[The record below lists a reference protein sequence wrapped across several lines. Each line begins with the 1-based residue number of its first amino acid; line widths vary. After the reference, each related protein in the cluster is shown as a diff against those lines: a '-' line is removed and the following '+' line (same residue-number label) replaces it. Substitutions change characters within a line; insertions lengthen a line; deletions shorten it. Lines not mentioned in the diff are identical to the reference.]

1 VIPADHK
8 WYRNVAVSQII
19 VQALEGMN
27 LKYPLPTLDVS
38 KVCGEV

>member
-19 VQALEGMN
+19 VHALEGMN
-27 LKYPLPTLDVS
+27 LKYPLPTFDVS